1 MPNFRCCSRPLAS
14 GQALAFGLALGA
26 AMLVATLGGC
36 DSASV
41 DDVTTASGALA
52 LDNPAPAGSRLPRL
66 SSHPDGSP
74 VLSWVEPAGDGHRL
88 MFSVLQGH
96 TWTLPVVV
104 TQGDGWFVNWADF
117 PSVQPLG
124 DDLWA
129 AHWLVRRPG
138 GASYAYDVALAISRD
153 GGRGWGEAFTPH
165 RDGTA
170 TEHGFVSLWP
180 AAMPRGGTGVGVLW
194 LDGRATANPAEDG
207 AAVPGTS
214 LRAATFD
221 PAGVRRSTVEID
233 PLVCD
238 CCQTSLALAP
248 GGPVVAYR
256 NRTEGEERDIRLAQ
270 WRDGGWMAEMTVV
283 ADGWIIAG
291 CPVNGPVI
299 AARGNDMALGWY
311 TEAGGRGTVQATL
324 WQPET
329 ATWSEPVMLDDGGP
343 LGRVDVEIAVD
354 GVVAVSWLGA
364 EANGRSPILVAR
376 VDAAGRRAAPVPV
389 AGVDASRAAGFPQIA
404 SRGSDL
410 VVAWTAWRA
419 GQPRVMTALLPLS
432 ALPQ

>member
-1 MPNFRCCSRPLAS
+1 MPNFRCCYWPLALA
-14 GQALAFGLALGA
+14 ALL
-26 AMLVATLGGC
+26 ATLGGC

-41 DDVTTASGALA
+41 DGVTEASGALA
-52 LDNPAPAGSRLPRL
+52 LDNPALAGSRLPRL
-66 SSHPDGSP
+66 SSDPGGTL
-74 VLSWVEPAGDGHRL
+74 VLSWVEPAGNGHRL
-88 MFSVLQGH
+88 LFSVIQGD
-96 TWTLPVVV
+96 TWTPPVVV
-104 TQGDGWFVNWADF
+104 TQGDRWFVNWADF
-117 PSVQPLG
+117 PSVQPLSDG
-124 DDLWA
+124 LWA

-138 GASYAYDVALAISRD
+138 GAYAYDVALALSQD
-153 GGRGWGEAFTPH
+153 GGESWGEAFTPH

-180 AAMPRGGTGVGVLW
+180 AALPQGGTGVGVLW
-194 LDGRATANPAEDG
+194 LDGRDTAANPAEAS
-207 AAVPGTS
+207 AAVRGTS

-221 PAGVRRSTVEID
+221 SVGARRSTVEID

-256 NRTEGEERDIRLAQ
+256 DRTEREERDIRLAR
-270 WRDGGWMAEMTVV
+270 WRDGGWV
-283 ADGWIIAG
+283 AGMPVAPDGWIITG
-291 CPVNGPVI
+291 CPVNGPAI
-299 AARGNDMALGWY
+299 AARGSDMALGWY
-311 TEAGGRGTVQATL
+311 TEAGGRGRVQATL

-329 ATWSEPVMLDDGGP
+329 ATWSEPVVLDDSGP

-364 EANGRSPILVAR
+364 EVNGRSPILVAR
-376 VDAAGRRAAPVPV
+376 VDAAGRRPVPVPV
-389 AGVDASRAAGFPQIA
+389 ASVDASRAAGFPQIA
-404 SRGSDL
+404 SHGGDL
-410 VVAWTAWRA
+410 VVAWTTWRA